1 MKFMMSHSWWPY
13 KINLFNVFFL
23 VEAASKL
30 EPCVC
35 LHQFLPAS
43 LSPFPNQCRP
53 VLHVL
58 QRTSDQHPKSRR
70 FHDTCCLAAN
80 ESYFTVFLSSTN
92 HCSRSMTGL
101 HSILSMHVNSSH
113 LFSNIMVVYLGIAS
127 RSQFSPPSLLQLHPL
142 TMSFCV
148 IFLCTSMANIS
159 PCYISDI
166 NCGVIV
172 RV

>member
-1 MKFMMSHSWWPY
+1 MKFMMLYSWWLY

-58 QRTSDQHPKSRR
+58 QRTSDQHPKSCR

-80 ESYFTVFLSSTN
+80 ESHFTFFLASTN

-113 LFSNIMVVYLGIAS
+113 IFFQYHGCYILELLPAHSFLHHHFSSSIHWQCNSVS
-127 RSQFSPPSLLQLHPL
+127 F
-142 TMSFCV
+142 FCV
-148 IFLCTSMANIS
+148 HQWPTSLHVILVIS
-159 PCYISDI
+159 
-166 NCGVIV
+166 IV
-172 RV
+172 V